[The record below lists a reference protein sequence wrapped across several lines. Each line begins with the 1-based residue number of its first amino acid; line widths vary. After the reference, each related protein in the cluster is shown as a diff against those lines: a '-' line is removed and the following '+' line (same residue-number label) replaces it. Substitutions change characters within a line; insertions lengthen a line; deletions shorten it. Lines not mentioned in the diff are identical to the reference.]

1 MLVPR
6 GGVDRALCLRRQVMV
21 LLALVGGAVA
31 APPEWGRLTDQ
42 QLRLHLESVGEPTAG
57 ARAELLERARTSCA
71 GDGETCA
78 AGAASDGEELLGTYD
93 YCIVGAGPG
102 GLQLGQF
109 MHNADR
115 NYVIFERQPQPG
127 AFFSR
132 FPIHRGLIS
141 MNKRHTGRDNPEFNR
156 RHDWN
161 ALLGNDDV
169 PNVRTR
175 TTARWP
181 QADVLAEY
189 LQDFARA
196 QEEAGRIKYGTNVNE
211 ISRNA
216 ASGMFLVRVLPSA
229 LDDDSLWYF
238 NTQYRDI
245 DDERD
250 VSALHGAA
258 HCRNVIMAAGLW
270 VPNKLPMRGLELTD
284 GYENLATTGEGFAGQ
299 NVAIFGL
306 GNAAFEAANS
316 INEYANFVHMWPTR
330 LNAQGNC
337 NLPTSWESRYIGALR
352 ATRTAVLDGYMM
364 GALDSL
370 PVSGSVVADP
380 ERMMIIKCFGE
391 RKCLFDLSRDSAGNH
406 VVHLGYFDPA
416 NAEQREFID
425 SLPSMG
431 IEVST
436 YDPVGVNISQS
447 KSATIRKRAKELTPG
462 QVPAYDL

>member
-1 MLVPR
+1 MR
-6 GGVDRALCLRRQVMV
+6 CSWRSSAALLT
-21 LLALVGGAVA
+21 VA
-31 APPEWGRLTDQ
+31 CAAASAAAAAASPEWERLTDE
-42 QLRLHLESVGEPTAG
+42 QLRLHLESIGESTEG
-57 ARAELLERARTSCA
+57 ARPELLSRVQQGCPA
-71 GDGETCA
+71 GGDTCA
-78 AGAASDGEELLGTYD
+78 AGAADDGEELLGSYD

-109 MHNADR
+109 MHNAGR
-115 NYVIFERQPQPG
+115 NYMIFERQPQPG
-127 AFFSR
+127 SFFSR

-141 MNKRHTGRDNPEFNR
+141 MNKRHTGRDNAEFNR

-169 PNVRTR
+169 PTLRTR

-196 QEEAGRIKYGTNVNE
+196 QEEAGRIQYGTNVNE
-211 ISRNA
+211 IRRDA
-216 ASGMFLVRVLPSA
+216 VSGMFTVRVLPSA

-238 NTQYRDI
+238 KEQYRDM
-245 DDERD
+245 DDERT
-250 VSALHGAA
+250 VSALSGTSK
-258 HCRNVIMAAGLW
+258 CGSIIMAAGLW
-270 VPNKLPMRGLELTD
+270 VPNKLPMRGIELTD

-380 ERMMIIKCFGE
+380 ERMMIIKCFGK

-406 VVHLGYFDPA
+406 VVNLGYFDPE
-416 NAEQREFID
+416 NDEQREFVD
-425 SLPSMG
+425 SLASMG
-431 IEVST
+431 IEMSAYGT
-436 YDPVGVNISQS
+436 AAGVNIIQS
-447 KSATIRKRAKELTPG
+447 KVATIQKRPKDVAAG
-462 QVPAYDL
+462 QVPAFDL

>member
-1 MLVPR
+1 MSDHR
-6 GGVDRALCLRRQVMV
+6 ECLI
-21 LLALVGGAVA
+21 G
-31 APPEWGRLTDQ
+31 
-42 QLRLHLESVGEPTAG
+42 AG
-57 ARAELLERARTSCA
+57 ARKSCA
-71 GDGETCA
+71 GETCA
-78 AGAASDGEELLGTYD
+78 AGAAAGGDGEALLGTYD

-102 GLQLGQF
+102 GLQLGQY
-109 MHNADR
+109 MHNANR

-127 AFFSR
+127 SFFSR

-141 MNKRHTGRDNPEFNR
+141 MNKRHTGRDNAEFNR

-169 PNVRTR
+169 PTLRTR

-216 ASGMFLVRVLPSA
+216 ASGMFTVRVLPSA
-229 LDDDSLWYF
+229 FDDESLWYF
-238 NTQYRDI
+238 NKQYRDV
-245 DDERD
+245 DDKRD

-258 HCRNVIMAAGLW
+258 HCRSVIMAAGLW
-270 VPNKLPMRGLELTD
+270 VPNKLPMRGIELTD

-330 LNAQGNC
+330 LNADGNC

-406 VVHLGYFDPA
+406 VVNLGYFDPD
-416 NAEQREFID
+416 NQEQREFID
-425 SLPSMG
+425 ALPTMG
-431 IEVST
+431 VEVSA
-436 YDPVGVNISQS
+436 YGPAGVNISQS
-447 KSATIRKRAKELTPG
+447 KFARIHKKPKDLTPG
-462 QVPAYDL
+462 QVPAYDM